1 MWNIR
6 VRGKVFKKQEEV
18 VDWFDLA
25 QEGSKWQALLNMA
38 TTSGSKKCQ
47 EFLEL

>member
-1 MWNIR
+1 VGVTGR
-6 VRGKVFKKQEEV
+6 VFKKK
-18 VDWFDLA
+18 DWFDLA
-25 QEGSKWQALLNMA
+25 QDSAKCRALLNMA